1 MTYLHTLKTA
11 PIMFFFSLLFA
22 LSAAVGLA
30 WLLMNALML
39 EIFAFGMFQV
49 LHCSWLCLNFT
60 LPISFIFFFYCI
72 FSTLICLYIK
82 VL

>member
-1 MTYLHTLKTA
+1 MVDLNDLLTHIKNGTNYV
-11 PIMFFFSLLFA
+11 IFSLLFA

-60 LPISFIFFFYCI
+60 LPISYFFLLHF
-72 FSTLICLYIK
+72 
-82 VL
+82 